1 MNITREDII
10 GLSGLDEA
18 EVAAIA
24 EHEHL
29 PEVIAAALANYLLHR
44 DQGAHAIRAMIKDDI
59 RDALEA
65 GDTAKASLLF
75 KALHHFV
82 TEHPMDADHGRPS

>member
-10 GLSGLDEA
+10 GMSGLDDD

-24 EHEHL
+24 EHEHV
-29 PEVIAAALANYLLHR
+29 PDVIAAALADYLLH
-44 DQGAHAIRAMIKDDI
+44 QQKGAAAIRRMIKDDI
-59 RDALEA
+59 RVAIDR
-65 GDTAKASLLF
+65 GDNSHAALLF

-82 TEHPMDADHGRPS
+82 AHHPQGH

>member
-10 GLSGLDEA
+10 GLSGLEEA

-29 PEVIAAALANYLLHR
+29 PEVVAAALANYLIHRDDGAAVIRRMIKEDLRAALERGDAAHAALLFQALHR
-44 DQGAHAIRAMIKDDI
+44 
-59 RDALEA
+59 
-65 GDTAKASLLF
+65 
-75 KALHHFV
+75 FV
-82 TEHPMDADHGRPS
+82 TDHPPGRA

>member
-10 GLSGLDEA
+10 GMSGLDED

-29 PEVIAAALANYLLHR
+29 PEVVAAALADYLLHSAR
-44 DQGAHAIRAMIKDDI
+44 GAATIRSMIKDDI
-59 RDALEA
+59 RAALER
-65 GDTAKASLLF
+65 GDEQHASLLF
-75 KALHHFV
+75 KALHRFV
-82 TEHPMDADHGRPS
+82 TDHPPM